1 MWGFG
6 SLNQRETVMKKVIL
20 SLTFLALIL
29 ALVIGCQK
37 GPKAEDL
44 FTEAKKLQEEQKY
57 DEAVVKYEQLVE
69 LHPKSQYAPQ
79 SQFMIGFIYANE
91 IKDLEKAKVAYETFL
106 NQYADRSDSGMVA
119 SAEWELKNL
128 GKDINEITD
137 LSAVPEEGVEEGES
151 EGEK

>member
-1 MWGFG
+1 
-6 SLNQRETVMKKVIL
+6 MKKVIL

-119 SAEWELKNL
+119 SAEWELENL